1 MKINEIEIGGRYLA
15 KVSGRSVVVRV
26 TDIREAPTSTWSR
39 QRVCRK
45 RIVAVNES
53 TGREITVRSAQRL
66 RPLPR
71 AVHIGALAKVDDLQ
85 GAQRA
90 SPEPGVAYDL
100 RQIDGLPLGLT
111 VRFVCRRGDELVAHA
126 SDGQDYP
133 VTGTGA
139 YILCPTASRKEAAR

>member
-1 MKINEIEIGGRYLA
+1 MKISEIEIGGRYLA

-26 TDIREAPTSTWSR
+26 TDIRETPASTWSHR
-39 QRVCRK
+39 RVCRK
-45 RIVAVNES
+45 RIFAVNEK

-71 AVHIGALAKVDDLQ
+71 SVHIGALAKVDDLQ
-85 GAQRA
+85 GAERA

-100 RQIDGLPLGLT
+100 RLIDGQPLGLS
-111 VRFVCRRGDELVAHA
+111 VRFVRRRGDELVAHA